1 MSGRGT
7 PNGGGVGGSRSEG
20 TKPAR
25 HQTGHQMMK
34 SVVIREDGARGSIV
48 ADSEAGRLIVQFD
61 DGARIDVERKALV
74 PQADGTYR
82 LVQSVTGRSEPET
95 ADIVIPVVAE
105 ELTLETEQVARSRVR
120 VSKRVESREETVD
133 APTIRDDVVIKR
145 VPVNKYVEG
154 EVPTVRDE
162 NGVLVIPLI
171 EEVTVVEKRLLI
183 REEVHVS
190 RHKTTTSGTETVVLR
205 REVVDVERDDLASA
219 ATPSQSKSQVPKE

>member
-1 MSGRGT
+1 
-7 PNGGGVGGSRSEG
+7 
-20 TKPAR
+20 
-25 HQTGHQMMK
+25 MMK
-34 SVVIREDGARGSIV
+34 SVVVREDGARGSVV

-61 DGARIDVERKALV
+61 DGARIDVDRNALV
-74 PQADGTYR
+74 PQGDGTYR

-95 ADIVIPVVAE
+95 ADIVVTIVAE
-105 ELTLETEQVARSRVR
+105 ALTVDAAQAARSRVR
-120 VSKRVESREETVD
+120 VSMRVESHEEVVE
-133 APTIRDDVVIKR
+133 APSVRDEVVITR